1 MPPHRLAYRPTVMGR
16 RGVVTSAHPLASMAG
31 IEILLAG
38 GNAVDAAVAVGSTLN
53 VVEPFMSSAGGI
65 GLMLIS
71 RGGERHVLD
80 FIGRAPRAAD
90 AAGCTEDDLAGGPKS
105 CATPGNLGGWLA
117 ALERFGT
124 MDRGRVLAPAI
135 GHAERGVPLTFKNVE
150 FFEAARA
157 TLGRSREAERLYLG
171 NGGPRAGGVVT
182 YKELA
187 ATFRQVA
194 EGGAEVFYRGPIAK
208 AIARAVREAGGW
220 LGEEDLAEFKPEWR
234 EPATIAYR
242 GQQVYSMPPPFSAFQ
257 MLETLNILEG
267 YDLRAWGHN
276 SVDYLHH
283 LIEAVKLGSAD
294 RLAYAYSGQVPIA
307 GLLSKKYADSQR
319 ARIDAKRA
327 AVSEG
332 ERHTRERLPN
342 QITEGRP
349 STREGYAPSDSQAT
363 REGYAPSDSPATR
376 EGYAPSDFPATR
388 EGYAPS
394 DSPAKFADEH
404 TTHFACADA
413 AGTVVSV
420 TQTLGVP
427 FGSGFAIPGTGL
439 VLNNILKWMDLDP
452 ASPNVVR
459 AGRKAGTMMSPTQVF
474 RDGAFALS
482 IGTPGSYG
490 ILQTTAQMLLN
501 VLEFG
506 MNVQEAIEAP
516 RVRVYRDRL
525 VDAEARITPEVRAG
539 LAARGHQVNEIGDW
553 SWIVGGG
560 QGLMRD
566 AASGA
571 LMAGADP
578 RRDGYALAV

>member
-1 MPPHRLAYRPTVMGR
+1 MPPHRHAYRPSVMGT

-31 IEILLAG
+31 IQILLSG

-71 RGGERHVLD
+71 RGRERHVLD
-80 FIGRAPRAAD
+80 FIGRSPAAAS
-90 AAGCTEDDLAGGPKS
+90 AAGCTDDELTGGPKS

-135 GHAERGVPLTFKNVE
+135 SLAENGVPLTFKSVE
-150 FFEAARA
+150 FIGLARETLARSPEAQ
-157 TLGRSREAERLYLG
+157 RLYLG
-171 NGGPRAGGVVT
+171 NGGPRAGGIVT

-187 ATFRQVA
+187 STFRQVA
-194 EGGAEVFYRGPIAK
+194 EGGAEVFYRGPIAR
-208 AIARAVREAGGW
+208 AIARAVRDAGGW
-220 LGEEDLAEFKPEWR
+220 LDESDLAAFTPEWR
-234 EPATIAYR
+234 EPATITYR
-242 GQQVYSMPPPFSAFQ
+242 DRQVYSMPPPFSAFQ
-257 MLETLNILEG
+257 MMETLNILEG
-267 YDLRAWGHN
+267 YDLKGFGHN

-294 RLAYAYSGQVPIA
+294 RLAYAYGDGVPIA
-307 GLLSKKYADSQR
+307 GLLSKKYAASQR
-319 ARIDAKRA
+319 ARIDGKRA

-332 ERHTRERLPN
+332 ERHNPEKLAG
-342 QITEGRP
+342 QIAEGH
-349 STREGYAPSDSQAT
+349 
-363 REGYAPSDSPATR
+363 PA
-376 EGYAPSDFPATR
+376 S
-388 EGYAPS
+388 
-394 DSPAKFADEH
+394 FANEH

-427 FGSGFAIPGTGL
+427 FGSGFAVPGTGI
-439 VLNNILKWMDLDP
+439 VLNNILKWMDRDP

-459 AGRKAGTMMSPTQVF
+459 SGRKAGTMMSPTQVF
-474 RDGAFALS
+474 RDGAFHVS

-490 ILQTTAQMLLN
+490 ILQTTPQMLLN

-525 VDAEARITPEVRAG
+525 IDAEARISAETRAG
-539 LAARGHQVNEIGDW
+539 LAQRGHQVNAIDDW

-560 QGLMRD
+560 QGIVRD
-566 AASGA
+566 PESGV

-578 RRDGYALAV
+578 RRDGYALAI

>member
-1 MPPHRLAYRPTVMGR
+1 MPPHRHAYRPVVMAR
-16 RGVVTSAHPLASMAG
+16 RGAVASAHPLASVAG
-31 IEILLAG
+31 IRTLLEG
-38 GNAVDAAVAVGSTLN
+38 GSAVDAGVAVGSTLN

-65 GLMLIS
+65 GLMFVS
-71 RGGERHVLD
+71 RRGGAERHVLD
-80 FIGRAPRAAD
+80 FIGRAPAAANAARA
-90 AAGCTEDDLAGGPKS
+90 TEDELVGGPKA
-105 CATPGNLGGWLA
+105 CATPGNLGGWMA
-117 ALERFGT
+117 ALERFGS
-124 MDRGRVLAPAI
+124 MPRGRVLAPAI
-135 GHAERGVPLTFKNVE
+135 DWAEQGVPLTFMNPNFIE
-150 FFEAARA
+150 RARPQ
-157 TLGRSREAERLYLG
+157 LGRSAEAQRLYLG
-171 NGGPRAGGVVT
+171 NGGPRPGKIAT

-187 ATFRQVA
+187 STLRQVA
-194 EGGAEVFYRGPIAK
+194 EGGSEVFYRGPIAK
-208 AIARAVREAGGW
+208 AIARAVQEAGGW
-220 LGEEDLAEFKPEWR
+220 LSEADLAEFKPEWR
-234 EPATIAYR
+234 EPIRIGYR
-242 GQQVYSMPPPFSAFQ
+242 GFEICSVPPPFSAFQ

-267 YDLRAWGHN
+267 YDLKGWGHN

-283 LIEAVKLGSAD
+283 LIEAIKLGSAD
-294 RLAYAYSGQVPIA
+294 RLAYAYAGDVPIK
-307 GLLSKKYADSQR
+307 GLLSKTYADSQR

-332 ERHTRERLPN
+332 ERHTRDRLPN
-342 QITEGRP
+342 QIVEGH
-349 STREGYAPSDSQAT
+349 
-363 REGYAPSDSPATR
+363 
-376 EGYAPSDFPATR
+376 
-388 EGYAPS
+388 
-394 DSPAKFADEH
+394 PAKFADEH

-459 AGRKAGTMMSPTQVF
+459 AGRKARTMMSPTQGF

-571 LMAGADP
+571 LMAGAAP
-578 RRDGYALAV
+578 RPPRYAPPALFLDAPPPRPGAGGAWGGGGGP